1 MALKVLLCEDDFA
14 IQKIVQFKLQKD
26 LNAQVVAV
34 SDGKKALD
42 ALQPDHGYGLV
53 ITDIHMPYHS
63 GMEIIEHLR
72 VNLKDD
78 TKVIVLSAEGLEDT
92 LDEAFEL
99 GADEFITK
107 PFSPQELITRVKK
120 VLR

>member
-14 IQKIVQFKLQKD
+14 IQKIVQFKLKKD
-26 LNAQVVAV
+26 LGAEVDTV
-34 SDGKKALD
+34 SDGKKALE
-42 ALQPDHGYGLV
+42 QLV
-53 ITDIHMPYHS
+53 KGHPYQLLITDIHMPYHS
-63 GMEIIEHLR
+63 GMEIIEHVR
-72 VNLKDD
+72 VELQDS
-78 TKVIVLSAEGLEDT
+78 TKIIVLSAEGLEDT

>member
-14 IQKIVQFKLQKD
+14 IQKIVQFKLKKD
-26 LNAQVVAV
+26 LGAEVDTV
-34 SDGKKALD
+34 SDGKKALE
-42 ALQPDHGYGLV
+42 LLTNGHNYELL

-63 GMEIIEHLR
+63 GMEIIEHVR
-72 VNLKDD
+72 VSLKDS
-78 TKVIVLSAEGLEDT
+78 TKIIVLSAEGLEDT

>member
-14 IQKIVQFKLQKD
+14 IQKIVQFKLKKD
-26 LNAQVVAV
+26 LGAEVFAV

-42 ALQPDHGYGLV
+42 VLTPDHGYELI

-72 VNLKDD
+72 VELKDN
-78 TKVIVLSAEGLEDT
+78 TKIIVLSAEGLEDT

-107 PFSPQELITRVKK
+107 PFSPQELIARVKK
-120 VLR
+120 LLR

>member
-1 MALKVLLCEDDFA
+1 MSLKVLLCEDDFA
-14 IQKIVQFKLQKD
+14 IQKIVQFKLKKELGAD
-26 LNAQVVAV
+26 VEAV
-34 SDGKKALD
+34 SDGKKAL
-42 ALQPDHGYGLV
+42 ALLNKDHPYELV

-63 GMEIIEHLR
+63 GMEIIERLR
-72 VNLKDD
+72 DTLKDD
-78 TKVIVLSAEGLEDT
+78 TKIIVLSAEGLEDT

>member
-1 MALKVLLCEDDFA
+1 MSLKVLLCEDDFA
-14 IQKIVQFKLQKD
+14 IQKIVQFKLKKE
-26 LNAQVVAV
+26 LSAEVEAV
-34 SDGKKALD
+34 SDGKKALSQLD
-42 ALQPDHGYGLV
+42 ENHQYDLV

-63 GMEIIEHLR
+63 GMEIIERLR
-72 VNLKDD
+72 VTLKDD
-78 TKVIVLSAEGLEDT
+78 TKIIVLSAEGLEDT
-92 LDEAFEL
+92 LDEAFQL